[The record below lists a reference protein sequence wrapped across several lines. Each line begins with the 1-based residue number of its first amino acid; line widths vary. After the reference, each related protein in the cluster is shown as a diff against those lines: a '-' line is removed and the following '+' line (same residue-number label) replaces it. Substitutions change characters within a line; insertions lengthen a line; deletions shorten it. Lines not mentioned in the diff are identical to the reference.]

1 MELDAF
7 DLKLLSIL
15 QSSTRGTADELA
27 RQVGLSPSAC
37 LRRVRRLREA
47 GVIEAEVA
55 VVKPRAVGRELTM
68 VVQVALERERADII
82 DTFKRAMR
90 ATPEVMQCF
99 YVTGDTDFILIV
111 TMPSM
116 QDYEQF
122 TNRFFFQNPNV
133 RRFTT
138 MVVMDW
144 VKVGLAVP
152 IDVPPLA
159 SS

>member
-1 MELDAF
+1 MEFDAF

-15 QSSTRGTADELA
+15 QLSTRGTAEELA
-27 RQVGLSPSAC
+27 QQVGLSPSAC
-37 LRRVRRLREA
+37 LRRVRRLREV

-55 VVKPRAVGRELTM
+55 VLAPRKVGRELTM
-68 VVQVALERERADII
+68 VVQVALERERADIM
-82 DTFKRAMR
+82 DAFKRAMR

-99 YVTGDTDFILIV
+99 YVTGDIDFILIV

-116 QDYEQF
+116 EEYELF
-122 TNRFFFQNPNV
+122 TDRFFFQNPNV

-138 MVVMDW
+138 MVVMDR

-152 IDVPPLA
+152 IDAARLA
-159 SS
+159 PS

>member
-1 MELDAF
+1 MEFDAF

-15 QSSTRGTADELA
+15 QLSTRGTAEELA
-27 RQVGLSPSAC
+27 QQVGLSPSAC
-37 LRRVRRLREA
+37 LRRVRRLREV

-55 VVKPRAVGRELTM
+55 VLAPRKVGRELTM
-68 VVQVALERERADII
+68 VVQVALERERADIM
-82 DTFKRAMR
+82 DAFKRAMR

-99 YVTGDTDFILIV
+99 YVTGEIDFILIV

-116 QDYEQF
+116 EEYEQF
-122 TNRFFFQNPNV
+122 TDRFFFQNPNV

-138 MVVMDW
+138 MVVMDR

-152 IDVPPLA
+152 IDAARLTPY
-159 SS
+159 

>member
-1 MELDAF
+1 MDLDAF

-15 QSSTRGTADELA
+15 QANTRGTAEELA
-27 RQVGLSPSAC
+27 AQVGLSPSAC
-37 LRRVRRLREA
+37 LRRVRRLREG

-55 VVKPRAVGRELTM
+55 VVAPRAVGRELTM
-68 VVQVALERERADII
+68 VVQVALERERADIM
-82 DTFKRAMR
+82 DAFKRAMR

-99 YVTGDTDFILIV
+99 YVTGDIDFILIV

-116 QDYEQF
+116 EDYERF

-138 MVVMDW
+138 LVVMDR

-152 IDVPPLA
+152 IDAARVAP
-159 SS
+159 S

>member
-15 QSSTRGTADELA
+15 QLSTRGTAEELA
-27 RQVGLSPSAC
+27 QQVGLSPSAC
-37 LRRVRRLREA
+37 LRRVRRLREG

-55 VVKPRAVGRELTM
+55 VLAPRKVGRELTM
-68 VVQVALERERADII
+68 VVQVALERERADIM
-82 DTFKRAMR
+82 DAFKRAMR

-99 YVTGDTDFILIV
+99 YVTGDIDFILIV

-116 QDYEQF
+116 EEYELF
-122 TNRFFFQNPNV
+122 TDRFFFQNPNV

-138 MVVMDW
+138 MVVMDR

-152 IDVPPLA
+152 IDAARLA
-159 SS
+159 PT

>member
-1 MELDAF
+1 MDLDAF
-7 DLKLLSIL
+7 DLKLLSLL
-15 QSSTRGTADELA
+15 QVSTRGTAEELA
-27 RQVGLSPSAC
+27 ATVGLSPSAC

-55 VVKPRAVGRELTM
+55 VVSPRAVGRELTM

-82 DTFKRAMR
+82 DAFKRAMR

-99 YVTGDTDFILIV
+99 YVTGEIDFILVV
-111 TMPSM
+111 TVPSM
-116 QDYEQF
+116 EDYEAF

-138 MVVMDW
+138 LVVMDR

-152 IDVPPLA
+152 IDA
-159 SS
+159 ARTAEA

>member
-1 MELDAF
+1 MEFDTF

-15 QSSTRGTADELA
+15 QLSTRGTAEELA
-27 RQVGLSPSAC
+27 QQVGLSPSAC
-37 LRRVRRLREA
+37 LRRVRRLREG

-55 VVKPRAVGRELTM
+55 VLAPRKVGRELTM
-68 VVQVALERERADII
+68 VVQVALERERADIM
-82 DTFKRAMR
+82 DAFKRAMR

-99 YVTGDTDFILIV
+99 YVTGDIDFILIV

-116 QDYEQF
+116 EEYELF
-122 TNRFFFQNPNV
+122 TDRFFFQNPNV

-138 MVVMDW
+138 MVVMDR

-152 IDVPPLA
+152 IDAARLA
-159 SS
+159 PT

>member
-1 MELDAF
+1 MEFDAF

-15 QSSTRGTADELA
+15 QLSTRGTAEELA
-27 RQVGLSPSAC
+27 QQVGLSPSAC
-37 LRRVRRLREA
+37 LRRVRRLREG

-55 VVKPRAVGRELTM
+55 VLAPRKVGRELTM
-68 VVQVALERERADII
+68 VVQVALERERADIM
-82 DTFKRAMR
+82 DAFKRAMR

-99 YVTGDTDFILIV
+99 YVTGDIDFILIV

-116 QDYEQF
+116 EEYELF
-122 TNRFFFQNPNV
+122 TDRFFFQNPNV

-138 MVVMDW
+138 MVVMDR

-152 IDVPPLA
+152 IDAARLA
-159 SS
+159 PS

>member
-1 MELDAF
+1 MEFDTF

-15 QSSTRGTADELA
+15 QLSTRGTAEELA
-27 RQVGLSPSAC
+27 QQVGLSPSAC
-37 LRRVRRLREA
+37 LRRVRRLREG

-55 VVKPRAVGRELTM
+55 VLAPRKVGRELTM
-68 VVQVALERERADII
+68 VVQVALERERADIM
-82 DTFKRAMR
+82 DAFKRAMR

-99 YVTGDTDFILIV
+99 YVTGDIDFILIV

-116 QDYEQF
+116 EEYEQF
-122 TNRFFFQNPNV
+122 TDRFFFQNPNV

-138 MVVMDW
+138 MVVMDR

-152 IDVPPLA
+152 IDAARLA
-159 SS
+159 PT

>member
-1 MELDAF
+1 MEFDKF

-15 QSSTRGTADELA
+15 QVSTRGTAEELA
-27 RQVGLSPSAC
+27 QQVGLSPSAC
-37 LRRVRRLREA
+37 LRRVRRLRDG

-55 VVKPRAVGRELTM
+55 VLAPRKVGRELTM
-68 VVQVALERERADII
+68 VVQVALERERADIM
-82 DTFKRAMR
+82 DAFKRAMR

-99 YVTGDTDFILIV
+99 YVTGDIDFILIV

-116 QDYEQF
+116 EEYELF
-122 TNRFFFQNPNV
+122 TEQFFFQNPNV

-138 MVVMDW
+138 TVVMDR

-152 IDVPPLA
+152 IDAARLA
-159 SS
+159 PT

>member
-1 MELDAF
+1 MEFDTF

-15 QSSTRGTADELA
+15 QVSTRGTAEELA
-27 RQVGLSPSAC
+27 QQVGLSPSAC
-37 LRRVRRLREA
+37 LRRVRRLREG

-55 VVKPRAVGRELTM
+55 VLAPRKVGRELTM
-68 VVQVALERERADII
+68 VVQVALERERADIM
-82 DTFKRAMR
+82 DAFKRAMR

-99 YVTGDTDFILIV
+99 YVTGDIDFILIV

-116 QDYEQF
+116 EEYELF
-122 TNRFFFQNPNV
+122 TDRFFFQNPNV

-138 MVVMDW
+138 MVVMDR

-152 IDVPPLA
+152 IDAARLA
-159 SS
+159 PT